1 MSTSED
7 PARASIPFDKDRN
20 GFVMGEGAGVLVLES
35 LDHAQKRGAKILGE
49 VVGYGATCDAYHM
62 TSPTPD
68 GDGAARAITEAIKEA
83 GIQPEE
89 VNYVNAHGTSTPPN
103 DVPESRAIAKAL
115 TDNAYVSSTKSLTG
129 HLLGGA
135 GGVEAVASLMALQHQ
150 FIPPTANIK
159 EIDPE
164 VVANVVINEAKE
176 TTVNY
181 AVSNSLGFGG
191 HNAVICLKRWEA

>member
-1 MSTSED
+1 ME
-7 PARASIPFDKDRN
+7 
-20 GFVMGEGAGVLVLES
+20 
-35 LDHAQKRGAKILGE
+35 HAQKRGATILGE

-68 GDGAARAITEAIKEA
+68 GDGAARAITAAIEEA

-103 DVPESRAIAKAL
+103 DVAESKAIATAL

-150 FIPPTANIK
+150 FIPPTANIQ
-159 EIDPE
+159 ELDPE
-164 VVANVVINEAKE
+164 VKTNVVVNEAKE

-191 HNAVICLKRWEA
+191 HNAVICLKRWED

>member
-1 MSTSED
+1 
-7 PARASIPFDKDRN
+7 
-20 GFVMGEGAGVLVLES
+20 LES

>member
-1 MSTSED
+1 M
-7 PARASIPFDKDRN
+7 
-20 GFVMGEGAGVLVLES
+20 
-35 LDHAQKRGAKILGE
+35 
-49 VVGYGATCDAYHM
+49 
-62 TSPTPD
+62 
-68 GDGAARAITEAIKEA
+68 
-83 GIQPEE
+83 
-89 VNYVNAHGTSTPPN
+89 
-103 DVPESRAIAKAL
+103 